1 MGKKILHVVNIS
13 YVIPFYLGD
22 QIDFFKSKG
31 HSISIACSPSSD
43 FFEYANLKGF
53 TPVPINV
60 VRSFSIIKDLKAI
73 FNLTMYLRK
82 NSIDTVVGHTP
93 KGAFIAL
100 ISASLANISNRVYF
114 RHGLLFETSSGIKR
128 QFLKFIEKFTAF
140 LATKVICVSPSIL
153 KISLDQR
160 LSNASKTLIINK
172 GTCNG
177 IDAIY
182 KFNPTNLL
190 GNKNISIDLI
200 DRLESGVKI
209 IGYVGRIVKD
219 KGILELLE
227 AWKILIK
234 ENERIHL
241 LILGPQEERDAIPE
255 EYISFA
261 RSCISISLPGLIK
274 DIEAYY
280 SIMDIFILP
289 SYREGFPTVV
299 LEASAMELPIICSLK
314 TGCIDSILEN
324 ETGIY
329 TKISPKDIARSI
341 KYLLDNPNKAKE
353 MGKKGRQHVL
363 QNFQP
368 NLIWESLERI
378 Y

>member
-13 YVIPFYLGD
+13 FVIPFYLGD

-31 HSISIACSPSSD
+31 HSILIACTPSLD
-43 FFEYANLKGF
+43 FFEYAKQKAF

-60 VRSFSIIKDLKAI
+60 VRSFSVIKDLKAI
-73 FNLTMYLRK
+73 FSLTMYLRK
-82 NSIDTVVGHTP
+82 NPVDTVVGHTP

-100 ISASLANISNRVYF
+100 ISSSLANIPNRVYF

-128 QFLKFIEKFTAF
+128 YFLKFIEKFTAY

-153 KISLDQR
+153 RVSLEQR
-160 LSNASKTLIINK
+160 LSSASKTLIINK

-177 IDAIY
+177 IDAVY
-182 KFNPTNLL
+182 KFNPQNVSSNNNL
-190 GNKNISIDLI
+190 SADLI
-200 DRLESGVKI
+200 DKLESGVRI

-219 KGILELLE
+219 KGIIELLE
-227 AWKILIK
+227 AWKILTK
-234 ENERIHL
+234 ENEKIHL
-241 LILGPQEERDAIPE
+241 LILGPQEERDALPE

-261 RSCISISLPGLIK
+261 RSCNSISMPGLIK
-274 DIEAYY
+274 EIEAYY

-299 LEASAMELPIICSLK
+299 LEASAMELPIICSSK
-314 TGCIDSILEN
+314 TGCIDSIIEN
-324 ETGIY
+324 QTGLFTSI
-329 TKISPKDIARSI
+329 TPKDIARNI
-341 KYLLDNPNKAKE
+341 QYLFDHPKEGKE
-353 MGKKGRQHVL
+353 MGKKGRQHIL
-363 QNFQP
+363 NNFQQ
-368 NLIWESLERI
+368 NLIWESLEKK

>member
-13 YVIPFYLGD
+13 FVIPFYLGD

-31 HSISIACSPSSD
+31 HSISIACTPSLD
-43 FFEYANLKGF
+43 FFEYAKQKSF

-60 VRSFSIIKDLKAI
+60 VRSFSVIKDLKAI
-73 FNLTMYLRK
+73 FSLTMYLRK
-82 NSIDTVVGHTP
+82 NPVDTVVGHTP

-100 ISASLANISNRVYF
+100 ISASLANIPNRVYF

-128 QFLKFIEKFTAF
+128 YFLKFIEKFTAY

-153 KISLDQR
+153 RVSLEQK
-160 LSNASKTLIINK
+160 LSSASKTLIINK

-177 IDAIY
+177 IDAVY
-182 KFNPTNLL
+182 KFNPQNVSSNYNL
-190 GNKNISIDLI
+190 SADLI
-200 DRLESGVKI
+200 DKLESGVRI

-219 KGILELLE
+219 KGIIELLE
-227 AWKILIK
+227 AWKILTK
-234 ENERIHL
+234 ENEKIHL
-241 LILGPQEERDAIPE
+241 LILGPQEERDALPE

-261 RSCISISLPGLIK
+261 KSCNSISLPGLIK

-299 LEASAMELPIICSLK
+299 LEASAMELPVICSSK

-324 ETGIY
+324 ETGLFSPI
-329 TKISPKDIARSI
+329 TPEDLAQKIQ
-341 KYLLDNPNKAKE
+341 YLLDHPNKAIE
-353 MGKKGRQHVL
+353 MGKNGRLNVL
-363 QNFQP
+363 KNFQQK
-368 NLIWESLERI
+368 LIWKSLEKI

>member
-1 MGKKILHVVNIS
+1 M
-13 YVIPFYLGD
+13 
-22 QIDFFKSKG
+22 
-31 HSISIACSPSSD
+31 
-43 FFEYANLKGF
+43 
-53 TPVPINV
+53 
-60 VRSFSIIKDLKAI
+60 
-73 FNLTMYLRK
+73 
-82 NSIDTVVGHTP
+82 
-93 KGAFIAL
+93 
-100 ISASLANISNRVYF
+100 
-114 RHGLLFETSSGIKR
+114 
-128 QFLKFIEKFTAF
+128 
-140 LATKVICVSPSIL
+140 
-153 KISLDQR
+153 
-160 LSNASKTLIINK
+160 
-172 GTCNG
+172 
-177 IDAIY
+177 
-182 KFNPTNLL
+182 
-190 GNKNISIDLI
+190 
-200 DRLESGVKI
+200 
-209 IGYVGRIVKD
+209 
-219 KGILELLE
+219 
-227 AWKILIK
+227 
-234 ENERIHL
+234 
-241 LILGPQEERDAIPE
+241 
-255 EYISFA
+255 
-261 RSCISISLPGLIK
+261 PGLIK